1 MGLLGLALC
10 VSGDDM
16 LLSGRFPVGLCSR
29 STVIFT
35 EYLVWGGWNVK
46 PYFGL
51 DGKKRQRQ
59 LMFRE
64 FTYVQVRPST
74 SKHALL

>member
-51 DGKKRQRQ
+51 DGKKR
-59 LMFRE
+59 
-64 FTYVQVRPST
+64 
-74 SKHALL
+74 